1 MTPFGYVLIG
11 MTMDSF
17 YLLSTELKGMT
28 TPVKILVMMVVVSL
42 TLILAGCSVPVS
54 VPAATQPTTG
64 PAVQPTASGDSAFSS
79 LYSQSST
86 DVAAKILDVNSKFSS
101 SSTNAGFTYS
111 PANLR
116 MAALDMSATA
126 EGYHTSLLGI
136 RNFANQGNEL
146 KRNEYLGY
154 LTSISTAGNDIAE
167 AASAE
172 STSQY
177 ALAMNFAGL
186 ARTALDRIDGVPD
199 QPSRDAI
206 AAMKVQ
212 LDDYIRM
219 MRERL

>member
-1 MTPFGYVLIG
+1 
-11 MTMDSF
+11 MTMNNF
-17 YLLSTELKGMT
+17 YLLSTELKDMT
-28 TPVKILVMMVVVSL
+28 TPVKILVMMAAVSL
-42 TLILAGCSVPVS
+42 ALILAGCSVPVPG
-54 VPAATQPTTG
+54 PAATQSTTG
-64 PAVQPTASGDSAFSS
+64 PSVQPTASGDSAFSA
-79 LYSQSST
+79 LYSRSST

-101 SSTNAGFTYS
+101 SSANAGLTYS

-126 EGYHTSLLGI
+126 EGYHTSMLAI

-154 LTSISTAGNDIAE
+154 LTSISIAGNDIAE

-177 ALAMNFAGL
+177 ALAMNFAGQ
-186 ARTALDRIDGVPD
+186 ARTALDRIEGVPD
-199 QPSRDAI
+199 QSSQYAI
-206 AAMKVQ
+206 TAMKAQ

>member
-1 MTPFGYVLIG
+1 
-11 MTMDSF
+11 MTMNNF
-17 YLLSTELKGMT
+17 YLLSTELKDMT
-28 TPVKILVMMVVVSL
+28 TPVKILVMMAAVSL
-42 TLILAGCSVPVS
+42 ALILAGCSVPVPG
-54 VPAATQPTTG
+54 PAATQSTTG
-64 PAVQPTASGDSAFSS
+64 PSVQPTASGDSAFSA
-79 LYSQSST
+79 LYSRSST

-101 SSTNAGFTYS
+101 SSANAGLTYS

-126 EGYHTSLLGI
+126 EGYHTSMLAI

-154 LTSISTAGNDIAE
+154 LTSISIAGNDIAE

-177 ALAMNFAGL
+177 ALAMNFAGQ
-186 ARTALDRIDGVPD
+186 ARTALDRIEGVPD
-199 QPSRDAI
+199 QSSQYAI
-206 AAMKVQ
+206 TAMKAQ
-212 LDDYIRM
+212 LDDYIRI